1 MNNQQILI
9 VDDDE
14 KILYAFREVLEKD
27 GFIYQ
32 EARDGIEALQMLK
45 KQQPVVIFMDIN
57 MPRLDGLE
65 TLKKIKEHDYGVPV
79 IVITGQGTMETA
91 IEAMKL
97 GAFQYLMK
105 PLSVSTIREEINKA
119 LVSSKSA
126 RIHEFSFEI
135 DSSKRHQLIGNSTLM
150 HDIYKVIGSIA
161 TSTNHTSVLITG
173 ESGTGKELVARA
185 IHHNS
190 SFPGEP
196 FVAIN
201 CTAVPETLL
210 ESELFGH
217 EKGAFTG
224 AVDRKI
230 GKFELARE
238 GTIFLDEIGD
248 LSVNLQHKLLRVLQE
263 REFERVGGN
272 DPIQIKARF
281 IAATNQNIEKKVES
295 GSFREDLLY
304 RLNVVTINMPPLRR
318 HPEDIPLLA
327 SFFLMRYNQRI
338 KKNIRGISREAM
350 VKIQSYHYPGNV
362 RELENIIQRAVM
374 LTTGRVVL
382 PEVLGEL
389 GAPPKTETF
398 TLPFVSPVYEE
409 SRQYLLESFEKQFVR
424 EKLAKHGG
432 NISAAA
438 RESKMSRQNFHRLIQ
453 KYDIKLKNT
462 SE

>member
-1 MNNQQILI
+1 MENRQILI

-27 GFIYQ
+27 GYIFQ
-32 EARDGIEALQMLK
+32 EARDGIEALKMIK
-45 KQQPVVIFMDIN
+45 KQTPDVIFMDIN
-57 MPRLDGLE
+57 MPQLDGLE
-65 TLKKIKEHDYGVPV
+65 ALKKIKEHDYGVPV

-91 IEAMKL
+91 IQAMKL

-105 PLSVSTIREEINKA
+105 PLSVNSIREEIKKA
-119 LVSSKSA
+119 LVSTGSVKVS
-126 RIHEFSFEI
+126 EFSFEI
-135 DSSKRHQLIGNSTLM
+135 DTSKRNQLIGNTPLM
-150 HDIYKVIGSIA
+150 HDIYKLIGSIS
-161 TSTNHTSVLITG
+161 TSANHTPVFILG

-190 SFPGEP
+190 SFPEEP

-224 AVDRKI
+224 AADRRI
-230 GKFELARE
+230 GKFELAGK

-263 REFERVGGN
+263 REFERLGGN
-272 DPIQIKARF
+272 DPIQVKARF
-281 IAATNQNIEKKVES
+281 VAATNQNIEKKVNS

-304 RLNVVTINMPPLRR
+304 RLNVVTIKMPPLRC

-327 SFFLMRYNQRI
+327 NFFLVRYNHQI
-338 KKNIRGISREAM
+338 KKNIRGISQEAM
-350 VKIQSYHYPGNV
+350 EKLQSYHYPGNV
-362 RELENIIQRAVM
+362 RELENIIERAIM
-374 LTTGRVVL
+374 LTTGRVIL

-389 GAPPKTETF
+389 SAPPKTETF
-398 TLPFVSPVYEE
+398 NFSIFSPVYEE
-409 SRQYLLESFEKQFVR
+409 SRQYVLETFEEQFVR
-424 EKLAKHGG
+424 EKLAKHRG

-438 RESKMSRQNFHRLIQ
+438 RESKMSRQNFHRLVQ
-453 KYDIKLKNT
+453 KYNIKP
-462 SE
+462 EE